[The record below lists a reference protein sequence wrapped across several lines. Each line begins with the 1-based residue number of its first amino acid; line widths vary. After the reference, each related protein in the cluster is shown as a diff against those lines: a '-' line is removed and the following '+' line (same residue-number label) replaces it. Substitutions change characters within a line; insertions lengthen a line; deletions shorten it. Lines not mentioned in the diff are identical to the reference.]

1 MSVTARKAVAIG
13 RAEWTATRFL
23 SILDLGPA
31 ELETCLDL
39 AATFKADRAAGRAH
53 ARPLTGRHIALLF
66 EKPSLRTR
74 STFQIAVRELGGDT
88 IEPPPDVALGGRETI
103 EDVARNLERWVH
115 GAVVRTYAQ
124 ARLERFATAAPRLR
138 VVNALT
144 DQEHPCQALAD
155 CLTLR
160 ERWRDLAGC
169 TIAFVGDGNNVAASL
184 AQAVTMLGANV
195 VVASPRGYE
204 LSAEVCATV
213 RRGAQPGAT
222 IRVTNDP
229 IEAVRHAH
237 AVYTDVW
244 TSMGQEDEAASRREI
259 FAPYQVN
266 AALMAHARADALF
279 MHCLPAHRGVEVTDD
294 VIDSPA
300 SVVFEQAENRLHTQK
315 ALLALLA

>member
-1 MSVTARKAVAIG
+1 MSVTARKAVALG

-23 SILDLGPA
+23 SILDLNVA
-31 ELETCLDL
+31 ELETCLEL
-39 AATFKADRAAGRAH
+39 AARFKADRAAGRPH
-53 ARPLTGRHIALLF
+53 ARPLAGRHVALLF

-88 IEPPPDVALGGRETI
+88 IEPPAEVALGGREPI

-124 ARLERFATAAPRLR
+124 ERLTRFAAAAPRLR

-160 ERWRDLAGC
+160 ERWGGMLGR

-184 AQAVTMLGANV
+184 AQAATMLGAHV
-195 VVASPRGYE
+195 VVASPAGFE
-204 LSAEVCATV
+204 LSGERCASI
-213 RRGAQPGAT
+213 RRVAQTGAT
-222 IRVTNDP
+222 LRVTNDP
-229 IEAVRHAH
+229 IDAVRQAD

-244 TSMGQEDEAASRREI
+244 ASMGQEDEAAARRRL
-259 FAPYQVN
+259 FAPFQVN
-266 AALMAHARADALF
+266 AALMAQAPSGALF
-279 MHCLPAHRGVEVTDD
+279 MHCLPAHRGDEVTDA
-294 VIDSPA
+294 VIDSPS
-300 SVVFEQAENRLHTQK
+300 SVVFDQSENRLHTQK